1 MLSINP
7 LPSLSLPKPT
17 VKRFNKPTYKV
28 AREPKT
34 ALDPCQWRWRI
45 SSRVA
50 SLADT
55 LGPISARLGELE
67 GEALPLEGGIT
78 NRNYRV
84 RFAGSDVVVR
94 LPGKDTELLEI
105 DRAAEKAAGELA
117 ARAGVGPMVVA
128 MLVDPPC
135 LVTEFV
141 VGEPMSAEEL
151 REPEALAE
159 VVAALRTLHAC
170 EERLPVAFSGF
181 RIVET
186 YAARIAE
193 RGGEVPSSY
202 EWALAAAHRIEAALT
217 GPEHEPVPC
226 HNDLLAANFI
236 RSAKGI
242 RIIDWEYAGMNDRYF
257 DLGNF
262 AVNNELDEGQEAE
275 LLAAYF
281 GAAASEQRLASL
293 RLMRFMSDFREA
305 MWGAVQSTISEI
317 DFDFTD
323 YCAKHFDRMR
333 EGAAE
338 GRLERLLEE
347 ASGASS

>member
-1 MLSINP
+1 MAVENLVT
-7 LPSLSLPKPT
+7 L
-17 VKRFNKPTYKV
+17 
-28 AREPKT
+28 
-34 ALDPCQWRWRI
+34 
-45 SSRVA
+45 VA

-67 GEALPLEGGIT
+67 GEPLPLEGGIT

-105 DRAAEKAAGELA
+105 NRAAEKAAGEMA
-117 ARAGVGPMVVA
+117 ARAGVGPTVVA
-128 MLVDPPC
+128 MLTDPPC

-141 VGEPMSAEEL
+141 VGEPMSAAEL
-151 REPEALAE
+151 REPTALAE
-159 VVAALRTLHAC
+159 VAAALRTLHAC

-186 YAARIAE
+186 YAARMAE
-193 RGGEVPSSY
+193 RGSEVPSSY
-202 EWALAAAHRIEAALT
+202 EWALAAAQRIEATLT
-217 GPEHEPVPC
+217 GPEHDPVPC
-226 HNDLLAANFI
+226 HNDLLSANFI
-236 RSAKGI
+236 RSPQGI

-262 AVNNELDEGQEAE
+262 AVNNELDESQEAE

-281 GAAASEQRLASL
+281 GAAASEPRLASL

-305 MWGAVQSTISEI
+305 MWGALQSTISEI
-317 DFDFTD
+317 DFDFTG
-323 YCAKHFDRMR
+323 YCGKHFDRMR
-333 EGAAE
+333 EGAGD

-347 ASGASS
+347 AGGAAG

>member
-1 MLSINP
+1 M
-7 LPSLSLPKPT
+7 
-17 VKRFNKPTYKV
+17 
-28 AREPKT
+28 
-34 ALDPCQWRWRI
+34 
-45 SSRVA
+45 A

-67 GEALPLEGGIT
+67 GDPVPLEGGIT

-94 LPGKDTELLEI
+94 LPGKDTALLEI
-105 DRAAEKAAGELA
+105 DRGAERAAGEMA
-117 ARAGVGPMVVA
+117 ARAGVGPAVVA
-128 MLVDPPC
+128 MLEDPPC
-135 LVTEFV
+135 LVTQFV

-151 REPEALAE
+151 REPGALVE
-159 VVAALRTLHAC
+159 VAAALRTLHAC
-170 EERLPVAFSGF
+170 EERLPVEFSGF

-186 YAARIAE
+186 YAARMAG
-193 RGGEVPSSY
+193 RGAEVPSSY
-202 EWALAAAHRIEAALT
+202 EWAMAAAHRIEAALT

-236 RSAKGI
+236 RSPQGV
-242 RIIDWEYAGMNDRYF
+242 RIVDWEYAGMNDRYF

-262 AVNNELDEGQEAE
+262 AVNNELDEAQEAE
-275 LLAAYF
+275 LLSAYF
-281 GAAASEQRLASL
+281 EAPASECRLASL

-305 MWGAVQSTISEI
+305 MWGAVQSTISDL

-333 EGAAE
+333 ESAGG

-347 ASGASS
+347 AGGGAG

>member
-1 MLSINP
+1 MAVENLVT
-7 LPSLSLPKPT
+7 LMT
-17 VKRFNKPTYKV
+17 
-28 AREPKT
+28 
-34 ALDPCQWRWRI
+34 
-45 SSRVA
+45 

-67 GEALPLEGGIT
+67 GEPLPLEGGIT

-84 RFAGSDVVVR
+84 RFAGEDVVVR
-94 LPGKDTELLEI
+94 LPGKDTGLLEI
-105 DRAAEKAAGELA
+105 DRSAEKAAGELA
-117 ARAGVGPMVVA
+117 ARAGVGPTVVA
-128 MLVDPPC
+128 MLEDPPC

-141 VGEPMSAEEL
+141 VGEPMDAEAL
-151 REPEALAE
+151 REPAALGE
-159 VVAALRTLHAC
+159 VAAALRALHGC
-170 EERLPVAFSGF
+170 EERLPIAFSAF

-193 RGGEVPSSY
+193 RGGEVPGSY
-202 EWALAAAHRIEAALT
+202 EWALAAAQRIEAVLV

-226 HNDLLAANFI
+226 HNDLLSGNFI
-236 RSAKGI
+236 HSAEGI
-242 RIIDWEYAGMNDRYF
+242 RVIDWEYAGMNDRYF

-281 GAAASEQRLASL
+281 GSAASERRLASL

-317 DFDFTD
+317 EFDFHD
-323 YCAKHFDRMR
+323 YCGKHFDRMR
-333 EGAAE
+333 ASAAG

-347 ASGASS
+347 AGGAAS

>member
-1 MLSINP
+1 M
-7 LPSLSLPKPT
+7 
-17 VKRFNKPTYKV
+17 
-28 AREPKT
+28 
-34 ALDPCQWRWRI
+34 
-45 SSRVA
+45 A

-67 GEALPLEGGIT
+67 GDPVPLEGGIT

-84 RFAGSDVVVR
+84 RFAGEDLVVR

-117 ARAGVGPMVVA
+117 ARAGVGPAVVA
-128 MLVDPPC
+128 LLDDPPC

-141 VGEPMSAEEL
+141 TGETMSAEQL
-151 REPEALAE
+151 REPGTLAE
-159 VVAALRTLHAC
+159 VARALRTLHGR

-186 YAARIAE
+186 YAARMAD
-193 RGGEVPSSY
+193 RGAEVPGSY
-202 EWALAAAHRIEAALT
+202 EWAAAAAHRIEATLT
-217 GPEHEPVPC
+217 GPEHDPVPC

-236 RSAKGI
+236 RSPQDV
-242 RIIDWEYAGMNDRYF
+242 RIVDWEYAGMNDRYF

-262 AVNNELDEGQEAE
+262 AVNNELDEAQEAE
-275 LLAAYF
+275 LLSAYF
-281 GAAASEQRLASL
+281 EAPASECRLAAL

-305 MWGAVQSTISEI
+305 MWGAVQSTISDL
-317 DFDFTD
+317 DFDFTG

-333 EGAAE
+333 ESAAE
-338 GRLERLLEE
+338 GRLEQLLEE
-347 ASGASS
+347 ADGAPA